1 MKPGLGTLIIILRHL
16 KGKQMNKT
24 PKNLPILHIH
34 EWEYPKTRHHKLMRK
49 CKSCPVIEKLNDKAL
64 KIKGK

>member
-1 MKPGLGTLIIILRHL
+1 
-16 KGKQMNKT
+16 MNKT